1 MECVYSK
8 KFNRAA
14 ENHHTLNKDLAQAAK
29 P

>member
-14 ENHHTLNKDLAQAAK
+14 ENHHPLNKGLAQAAE